1 MIFFPGN
8 IYFQKVYVAGIVLY
22 SEFLKK
28 VSRSCLFLQPWI
40 SKSAKLLDLQLIL
53 IGPLF

>member
-1 MIFFPGN
+1 MRNKASKFNTF
-8 IYFQKVYVAGIVLY
+8 LY

-28 VSRSCLFLQPWI
+28 VFRSCLFLQPLI